1 MTTSLF
7 PQRWGSFPLSIG
19 LFMAPWGGHS
29 IYPQGMSEYYS
40 FLRNLVY
47 RDMRHPYKFSRA
59 LGISYIITFA
69 IDLSMGVMGYLMFGK
84 DVFEEVNS
92 VTTLI

>member
-1 MTTSLF
+1 
-7 PQRWGSFPLSIG
+7 
-19 LFMAPWGGHS
+19 
-29 IYPQGMSEYYS
+29 
-40 FLRNLVY
+40 
-47 RDMRHPYKFSRA
+47 MRHPYKFSRA

-92 VTTLI
+92 LKALI